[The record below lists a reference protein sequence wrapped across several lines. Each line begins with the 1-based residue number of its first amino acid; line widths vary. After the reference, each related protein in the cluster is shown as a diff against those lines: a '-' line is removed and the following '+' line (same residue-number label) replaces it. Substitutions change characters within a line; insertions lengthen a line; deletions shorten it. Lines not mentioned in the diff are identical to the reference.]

1 MNRLSCKYNRPV
13 RMMLIIIV
21 LALVGCLFQFSI
33 NSADHILPENSLYNA
48 SLENISIYNTIFHFY
63 NSNEAQQKTIDLQQC
78 TLLEFFAM
86 IDVLILIAL
95 IFKRPK
101 SFNDSLPAQLKLF
114 LLLLP
119 LQNTG
124 RFKTVHL

>member
-1 MNRLSCKYNRPV
+1 MNRLSCKYNRPL
-13 RMMLIIIV
+13 RMMLLIIV

-48 SLENISIYNTIFHFY
+48 SLENISIYNTIFYFY

-86 IDVLILIAL
+86 IDVLILTAL
-95 IFKRPK
+95 IFKSPK

>member
-1 MNRLSCKYNRPV
+1 MNRLSYKYSRPV
-13 RMMLIIIV
+13 RMMILIIV
-21 LALVGCLFQFSI
+21 LTLLGCLFQFSI

-63 NSNEAQQKTIDLQQC
+63 NNNEAQQKTIDLQQC

-95 IFKRPK
+95 ISKSPK
-101 SFNDSLPAQLKLF
+101 SYNDSLPAQLKLF